1 MLIKFSSSPVKMSV
15 SACFRGGGVGCK
27 STRHATN
34 FFKKDRNDS
43 EESEKVEMSS
53 EVDIARGG

>member
-1 MLIKFSSSPVKMSV
+1 MSV
-15 SACFRGGGVGCK
+15 SARFRGGGVGCK
-27 STRHATN
+27 STRHRRHATN

-53 EVDIARGG
+53 EVDVARGG